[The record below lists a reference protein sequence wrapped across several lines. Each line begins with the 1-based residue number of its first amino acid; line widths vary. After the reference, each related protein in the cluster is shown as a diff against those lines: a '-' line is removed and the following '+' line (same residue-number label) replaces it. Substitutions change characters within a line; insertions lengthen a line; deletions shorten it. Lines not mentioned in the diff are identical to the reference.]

1 MTASSIVD
9 ATTIRALRGGQSRA
23 AFARQLG
30 VTAHTVYRWELPE
43 EAEEARRPRGEVLMK
58 LERLA
63 AGLPVSAAPGD
74 SASGAA
80 ALAVA
85 ATEAGP
91 GFRTTSP
98 GISPVRDG
106 DPAAVATAFASFAR
120 LMQGEWRD
128 AEPGL
133 MKAVMAGADASEDAA
148 AIGGAGLAFAE
159 FFLRADARAALA
171 ALGPALGSAARD
183 RLTPGVS
190 AIVYAVAAL
199 AHGLPDARFFD
210 VGRVNAYQARVEA
223 LAGRGATP
231 ETRLL
236 AGLGAGWA
244 ATVSG
249 DHELLVRAFD
259 GLDQIP
265 ISEPPLALGLLIDE
279 AEAFR
284 ALIFG
289 RPAEAMRRFE
299 ALAVRAERA
308 GALLLAARTLGSVAS
323 RALDELGSPERSLA
337 LARRGFELARAA
349 RATEGLHTVFAAR
362 AEIEA
367 LFRLGRLAEARAAIA
382 TLDTYWNESGLP
394 PAAALTVYI
403 RLAYLEG
410 NHAELIALADK
421 LRACTVPG
429 VDRLARASA
438 AYVDAARALGE
449 TRDGPTLL
457 AAFDRAEREAGSWLF
472 LLKEI
477 VTWRPMA
484 FLVDPSLPR
493 PEQALQHAQRLLDR
507 FPSPWASAHIRRAEG
522 MIRATR
528 GQIADGRRLLKA
540 ALATFE
546 AAASV
551 PDVTMVGYA
560 LALTARCDQEP
571 DADARIAESEAKLRA
586 LGLHVPVPFRR
597 AIENVQAARQAER
610 AAERGS
616 EAARARAAA
625 QAAGA
630 DAPAGVPPASAAAAA
645 SLMEG
650 LAVGLQRLFVQGA
663 APALVQAELLSV
675 TETLFPGAAPRLE
688 ELDSNRAPHPLAG
701 SADAAGADG
710 AGATIEWVEFG
721 DGAGRRLRL
730 GVPGPLD
737 PAQHSLLSSIGLAA
751 GAALQIAALR
761 GLSAPRAEQA
771 GDDGATALPGFIAAS
786 PAMRRL
792 RADLVRLAGS
802 RATIIVT
809 GESGTGKEVVARA
822 IHDLSSRAGRPYV
835 AFNCAAVP
843 RDLFESHL
851 FGHRKGAFT
860 GATSD
865 QPGTI
870 RAADGGTLFLD
881 EIGELPLDVQPK
893 LLRFL
898 ENGEVSPLGERR
910 PVTVDVRIIAATH
923 RDLEA
928 LVRQGSFREDLFF
941 RLQVIRLRVAPLRE
955 RREDIAALAR
965 HFARDLGPKGR
976 APVLAPDALAA
987 LTAHNWP
994 GNVRELRNVIER
1006 TLAYAP
1012 EAAVLT
1018 AADLRL
1024 E

>member
-43 EAEEARRPRGEVLMK
+43 EAEEARRPRGEVLTK

-63 AGLPVSAAPGD
+63 AGLSVSAAPGG
-74 SASGAA
+74 SVSGAAASGAA
-80 ALAVA
+80 ALDALPA
-85 ATEAGP
+85 
-91 GFRTTSP
+91 FRTTSP
-98 GISPVRDG
+98 ARDS

-120 LMQGEWRD
+120 LMQGEWRE

-223 LAGRGATP
+223 LVGRGATP

-323 RALDELGSPERSLA
+323 RALDELGSPDRSLA

-410 NHAELIALADK
+410 NHAELVALAEK

-429 VDRLARASA
+429 VDRLARAGA

-551 PDVTMVGYA
+551 PDVTLVGYA

-571 DADARIAESEAKLRA
+571 DAGARIAESEAKLRA

-616 EAARARAAA
+616 ESASARGAARV
-625 QAAGA
+625 AGA

-701 SADAAGADG
+701 SANPSPGPAD
-710 AGATIEWVEFG
+710 TRLEWVEFG

-737 PAQHSLLSSIGLAA
+737 PAQHGLLSSIALAA

-822 IHDLSSRAGRPYV
+822 IHDLSSRSGRPYV

-865 QPGTI
+865 HPGTI

-923 RDLEA
+923 RDLET

-987 LTAHNWP
+987 LTAHSWP
-994 GNVRELRNVIER
+994 GNVRELRNVVER

-1018 AADLRL
+1018 AGDLRL